1 MALINRIS
9 RLFKADLHAV
19 LDNIEEPESLLKQSV
34 REMEDD
40 LGADEQNLKNL
51 HLERLNLQ
59 TSIKDIN
66 QTLEKANE
74 ELDICFESNNDE
86 LAHRLVRRKLES
98 ERCRDFIQRKHES
111 LKTRISD
118 TTQRIDENRKR
129 LQSMQQKL
137 ELFDNNTPVN
147 EAHEFHVT
155 PSFQVEKDEVDVAF
169 LREKQQRAQ
178 S

>member
-40 LGADEQNLKNL
+40 LESHEQRLKNL
-51 HLERLNLQ
+51 QLERMKLQ
-59 TSIKDIN
+59 ASFKDIN
-66 QTLEKANE
+66 ESLDKAND
-74 ELDICFESNNDE
+74 ELDICFASNNDE
-86 LAHRLVRRKLES
+86 LAHRLVRRKLEA
-98 ERCRDFIQRKHES
+98 ERCRDFINRKHEN
-111 LKTRISD
+111 LKLRI
-118 TTQRIDENRKR
+118 TQTSERIDENRKR

-137 ELFDNNTPVN
+137 ELFASSASNNEHN
-147 EAHEFHVT
+147 EYQAT

-169 LREKQQRAQ
+169 LREKQLRAQ
-178 S
+178 A

>member
-19 LDNIEEPESLLKQSV
+19 LDNIEEPQSLLKQSV

-40 LGADEQNLKNL
+40 LACDEQNLKNL
-51 HLERLNLQ
+51 QLERMRLQ
-59 TSIKDIN
+59 TSLKEIN
-66 QTLEKANE
+66 QSLEKAND
-74 ELDICFESNNDE
+74 ELDICFDSNNEE

-98 ERCRDFIQRKHES
+98 ERCRNFFTRKYENF
-111 LKTRISD
+111 KTRITE

-137 ELFDNNTPVN
+137 ELFASNSQQQNKEYTITP
-147 EAHEFHVT
+147 T
-155 PSFQVEKDEVDVAF
+155 FQVNTDEVDVAF
-169 LREKQQRAQ
+169 LREKQQRVQ